1 MGLYVEGINEERITR
16 EFIRLAEIA
25 SPSFRERELADYIKY
40 RFAQLG
46 IDAMEDDTGDK
57 IGGDCGNIYAR
68 LPGDKKRAAFFLC
81 SHMDTVN
88 PASGVK
94 VKFKDGVFCSEGSTI
109 LGGDDKAGIAA
120 ILEVLELLQR
130 RPLSHGDLE
139 ILLTVGEEQGLLG
152 SKHFDCD
159 QLQSQFG
166 YVLDSSGNPGS
177 MILAAPAQNLLDII
191 VRGRAAHAGIEP
203 ERGINAIQVAGQALA
218 QLTLGR
224 IDAETTANMGV
235 IQGGKATNIIPDSCF
250 IQGEVRSLNRKKMD
264 KLTSQISSEFTRVAD
279 AAGARSEVRVTFQ
292 YPEFRLN
299 KGLPVF
305 KLAAMAAGKA
315 GLKVSYETSGGGS
328 DANII
333 NAAGKTAANL
343 GIGMQKVHTT
353 DEFLHLSDLI
363 ADARWLWEI
372 VRLNAGLSK
381 GKGKE

>member
-1 MGLYVEGINEERITR
+1 LSRNTEGVNEERITR
-16 EFIRLAEIA
+16 EFIRLAEID
-25 SPSFRERELADYIKY
+25 SPSFRERELADYVKY

-46 IDAMEDDTGDK
+46 IEVMEDDTGDK

-68 LPGDKKRAAFFLC
+68 LPGEKNRPAFFLC

-88 PASGVK
+88 PANGVK
-94 VKFKDGVFCSEGSTI
+94 VEFKDGVFRSEGSTI
-109 LGGDDKAGIAA
+109 LGGDDKGGIAA
-120 ILEVLELLQR
+120 ILEMLEMLRQQ
-130 RPLSHGDLE
+130 PLAHGDLE
-139 ILLTVGEEQGLLG
+139 ILLTVAEERGLLG
-152 SKHFDCD
+152 SKNFDCD
-159 QLQSQFG
+159 RLQSKFG
-166 YVLDSSGNPGS
+166 YVLDSSGKPGT
-177 MILAAPAQNLLDII
+177 MIVAAPAQNLMDII

-235 IQGGKATNIIPDSCF
+235 IEGGKATNIIPDSCF

-264 KLTSQISSEFTRVAD
+264 SLTTQITSEFTRVAE

-299 KGLPVF
+299 KGLPAF
-305 KLAAMAAGKA
+305 KIAAKAAGKA
-315 GLKVSYETSGGGS
+315 GLKISYETSGGGS

-333 NAAGKTAANL
+333 NALGITAANL
-343 GIGMQKVHTT
+343 GIGMQQVHTT
-353 DEFLHLSDLI
+353 EEFLLLSDLA

-372 VRLNAGLSK
+372 VRLNAGLS
-381 GKGKE
+381 